1 MRWTVLVLVGAMGI
15 GAGVAWAAMRAE
27 PRDRDP
33 SVAPV
38 ERTLLAIE
46 RVESAQWDAGGQ
58 PGDSWPGDII
68 SWGDV
73 EIQPTREGAIVEWLV
88 GVGKRVQRG
97 QPIARLSAPPAMPEL
112 TGMLAEQS
120 KMRTEAR
127 ADAQAMATYAQKNAA
142 QLRTFRAS
150 LEQKKSA
157 VGTILGEGASS
168 QQAQVTEAART
179 AWERARDQ
187 ANAQQVRI
195 RAIVEQSLIQE
206 FPHIAEQPKDPFA
219 FYRAKGGWTLTF
231 MPGIGTKNDQT
242 QRAFRDAGWKLLE
255 ELDRSPTITEATAS
269 AYFVA
274 AKNLASA
281 SMTSDE
287 LTLAA
292 LAELQAMIAE
302 DRQMFLEAMQEF
314 REAQTEAAMKETDW
328 LMRKTEYGMGRVDQN
343 AELAEQ
349 MKEIDEQIAMLERD
363 VAMANGKARAA
374 EVAYATVARSVTEG
388 LHVLA
393 PRHGVITA
401 ISKKTG
407 EFVGPGMPIA
417 TLNTG
422 NASERLIRFRVP
434 GTESPPVV
442 GAAISVVRP
451 GFPTDLRTVRVT
463 GVGTA
468 LDPQGFY
475 IADAVPEGRF
485 DWPVGA
491 SVRVLAPARMSPTI
505 LVPLAAVWWDETRAA
520 NVWVVEHDTLYA
532 RRIIAGRVQY
542 DRIEVIEGLREG
554 ETYVTKLVPGLK
566 EGISARGTATPT
578 TPSNGRSGKSAHEG
592 MNME

>member
-1 MRWTVLVLVGAMGI
+1 MARIPRWMRWTVLVLVGAMGI
-15 GAGVAWAAMRAE
+15 GAGVAWAA

-187 ANAQQVRI
+187 AN
-195 RAIVEQSLIQE
+195 
-206 FPHIAEQPKDPFA
+206 
-219 FYRAKGGWTLTF
+219 RAKGGWTLTF